1 MKDYLGI
8 KDAVEK
14 VVEEGLETFRG
25 VNRSKFEDEIFNMNK
40 AILRSENVYD
50 FSEEIGFSKSLA
62 GDIKESQ
69 KLIKDTANNINRL
82 MDNIAALANQKY
94 IKLIKEELFSIIYFD
109 EDNKSEDEICKEL
122 EERVLE
128 KINKNDTATISTLI
142 TYIKL
147 KLYKYVRTNE
157 LE

>member
-1 MKDYLGI
+1 MKDYFGI
-8 KDAVEK
+8 KDAVAK
-14 VVEEGLETFRG
+14 SVEGGLETFRD
-25 VNRSKFEDEIFNMNK
+25 VIRSKFEEEVSNMNS

-82 MDNIAALANQKY
+82 MDEMAALVNQKY
-94 IKLIKEELFSIIYFD
+94 ISLIKEELFSIIYFD
-109 EDNKSEDEICKEL
+109 EDNKSADEICKEL

-128 KINKNDTATISTLI
+128 KINKKDTATISTLI
-142 TYIKL
+142 TYIKF
-147 KLYKYVRTNE
+147 KL
-157 LE
+157 

>member
-8 KDAVEK
+8 KDTVAKSVEG
-14 VVEEGLETFRG
+14 GLETFRD
-25 VNRSKFEDEIFNMNK
+25 VIRSKFDKEVSNMNS

-82 MDNIAALANQKY
+82 MDEMAALVNQKY
-94 IKLIKEELFSIIYFD
+94 ISLIKEELFSIIYFD
-109 EDNKSEDEICKEL
+109 EDNKSVDEICNEL
-122 EERVLE
+122 EEIVLE
-128 KINKNDTATISTLI
+128 KINKKDTATISTLI

-147 KLYKYVRTNE
+147 KLLKYFRTNE